1 MMTRSLIAR
10 RACAALLAGM
20 TVLLSGCLGGGGSS
34 GGNAQLRVLN
44 LTTDLSSIDVSLS
57 GTKSF
62 PAVATQALT
71 TSSSL
76 TAQAYT
82 VSVSS
87 AGSPTSLFSGTY
99 SLAKDL
105 HYTGVVWGSADSL
118 NFATLPEDQ
127 NDSLA
132 AGTTE
137 VRVYN
142 ATASAGAFDI
152 YLTPVLQS
160 VPDLNGVAATRAGVA
175 SRGLSGY
182 ALLATG
188 SYRLRITAAG
198 NPDDV
203 RLDVP
208 SLSLGDVQYATVVI
222 TAGQG
227 NALVNATVVVQQG
240 ATLTSFNNGNA
251 RVRVVASVAINSDN
265 VTRSLIG
272 VSFDGTALPSGT
284 LRSPSV
290 GPYTSVASGNRTVA
304 VTLNGQT
311 YSTTTQSIAPG
322 ADYTLLAFGSQA
334 TPQVVLIPDDN
345 SVPAV
350 GKVQLRLI
358 NGDDTVGQATLL
370 VDNGNLSINSIDAGV
385 ASAYNIYTATT
396 GTTSAI
402 PSRLEVFSGNTPDV
416 ALYTNASQTL
426 LSQGVYTVFLLRG
439 GLSASSP
446 APTGLLRK
454 DR

>member
-1 MMTRSLIAR
+1 MTRSLIAR
-10 RACAALLAGM
+10 RACAALFAGL

-44 LTTDLSSIDVSLS
+44 LTTDLASIDVSLS

-62 PAVATQALT
+62 PAAARQALT
-71 TSSSL
+71 SSSSL
-76 TAQAYT
+76 TAQSYT
-82 VSVSS
+82 VSVAS

-142 ATASAGAFDI
+142 ATANAGAFDVF
-152 YLTPVLQS
+152 LTPVLQN
-160 VPDLNGVAATRAGVA
+160 VPDLNGVLATRSSVS

-182 ALLATG
+182 ALLSTG
-188 SYRLRITAAG
+188 DYRLRVTAAG

-208 SLSLGDVQYATVVI
+208 SLTLGDVQYATIII

-227 NALVNATVVVQQG
+227 NALVNATVVVQQ
-240 ATLTSFNNGNA
+240 AASLTAFNNGSA

-272 VSFDGTALPSGT
+272 VSVDGTALPSGT

-290 GPYTSVASGNRTVA
+290 GPYTSVASGNRTVT
-304 VTLNGQT
+304 VTLNGAT
-311 YSTTTQSIAPG
+311 FWNKPLSIAAG
-322 ADYTLLAFGSQA
+322 ADYTLMAYGSQA
-334 TPQVVLIPDDN
+334 DPQFVLIPDDN
-345 SVPAV
+345 SVPSV

-358 NGDDTVGQATLL
+358 NGDDTIGQATLL
-370 VDNGNLSINSIDAGV
+370 VDNGNLSIDSIDPGV
-385 ASAYNIYTATT
+385 ASSYNIYTATT

-416 ALYTNASQTL
+416 ALYTNPSQTL

-439 GLSASSP
+439 GLSGSTP